1 MHPAVTSLLQVDDD
15 ARVADSENYG
25 PEGPPPDSA
34 RAATTEQKE
43 SDLLERVRRGS
54 VFDIDV
60 SILQI

>member
-1 MHPAVTSLLQVDDD
+1 MHPAVTPLLQVDDD

-43 SDLLERVRRGS
+43 SNLLERVRRGS

-60 SILQI
+60 

>member
-1 MHPAVTSLLQVDDD
+1 VHPAVTSLLQVDDD

-60 SILQI
+60 